1 MRLTV
6 YSHQEQ
12 GLRDEQEDR
21 VLWLP
26 EAGLFCVLDGLGGHE
41 DGARAAQ
48 TAADVLRAGAGVTPG
63 LDALRALFAAAH
75 EQVAALAPC
84 PVSSPG
90 SHRLS
95 CGCRRLPAT
104 TLTALW
110 IAGERA
116 FIGHVGD
123 TRIWRVRRVTNGTA
137 EQLTKDHHDGWFLL
151 RSIGGKTEDEPDLSE
166 IEVRPGD
173 TFVLVSDGVHLT
185 GEEIAEVLAC
195 EPMETAAQRLVARG
209 MERYGAKLRPETDN
223 ASALVVRIE
232 AAS

>member
-95 CGCRRLPAT
+95 CGCSRLPGT

-110 IAGERA
+110 LDGERA
-116 FIGHVGD
+116 YVGHIGD
-123 TRIWRVRRVTNGTA
+123 TRLWRVRRVTNGTA
-137 EQLTKDHHDGWFLL
+137 EQLTKDHHYGPFLDKSL
-151 RSIGGKTEDEPDLSE
+151 GGRTEDPPDLFE
-166 IEVRPGD
+166 IDVRAGD
-173 TFVLVSDGVHLT
+173 TYVLLSDGVNLL
-185 GEEIAEVLAC
+185 GQEIAEILAH
-195 EPMETAAQRLVARG
+195 EPIETAAQRLVIAG
-209 MERYGAKLRPETDN
+209 MEHYPRKEKDN
-223 ASALVVRIE
+223 ASALVVRVE
-232 AAS
+232 E